1 MRWRPLHVVG
11 AMAFAIAAAPCR
23 ADGPAPYPY
32 PEPVPAPVLVAVP
45 LTYDWTGFYVG
56 GQIGGAYTQGQFNHN
71 DVAEQLCQRFS
82 SSAVSNGSIVCTLR
96 DDAETFIAGGMLGYQ
111 KQLGRVLIGAEV
123 SYSWLGAHGST
134 SSELVPGVRVKTEVN
149 DLFLATAKLGYTQM
163 ELMAYAKA
171 GYAAGNVDFRTSGGT
186 SSLTPSSTSGL
197 GEGWTAGLGIDWAL
211 RPHIILGIEY
221 DYAHLAA
228 SERVQD
234 GLRFTSLGFD
244 IQTVMVRLAY
254 KFGVREELVPGPPV
268 R

>member
-1 MRWRPLHVVG
+1 MRRRPLHVVG
-11 AMAFAIAAAPCR
+11 TMAFAIAAAPCR

-32 PEPVPAPVLVAVP
+32 PEPVPASVLVAVP
-45 LTYDWTGFYVG
+45 LTYDWTGFYIG

-71 DVAEQLCQRFS
+71 DVAEQLCQRFVS
-82 SSAVSNGSIVCTLR
+82 SGVSNGSIVCALR
-96 DDAETFIAGGMLGYQ
+96 DDAETFIGGGMLGYQ
-111 KQLGRVLIGAEV
+111 KQIGRLLIGAEV

-134 SSELVPGVRVKTEVN
+134 SSELIPGVRVQTEVN

-171 GYAAGNVDFRTSGGT
+171 GYAMGNVDFRTSGGT

-244 IQTVMVRLAY
+244 IQTVMARLAF
-254 KFGVREELVPGPPV
+254 KFAPHEALLPAPPP